1 MKVVINEKEII
12 AAANDGMDAFVKLFY
27 DAVMQ
32 SINGKLNID
41 SMKELTTDQITLI
54 AYIWLRDEVMN
65 GGFVQLIHNGY
76 GSFIFKNPFAKMMK
90 EWGLK
95 DLSKLIYA
103 VRKLY
108 IENGEELEKECS
120 DETFMSLFER
130 FPVYDDFDD
139 SFVENEEDWTNDV
152 AHYIDKNID
161 NFAKVEK

>member
-108 IENGEELEKECS
+108 IENGEELEK
-120 DETFMSLFER
+120 
-130 FPVYDDFDD
+130 
-139 SFVENEEDWTNDV
+139 SF
-152 AHYIDKNID
+152 I
-161 NFAKVEK
+161 